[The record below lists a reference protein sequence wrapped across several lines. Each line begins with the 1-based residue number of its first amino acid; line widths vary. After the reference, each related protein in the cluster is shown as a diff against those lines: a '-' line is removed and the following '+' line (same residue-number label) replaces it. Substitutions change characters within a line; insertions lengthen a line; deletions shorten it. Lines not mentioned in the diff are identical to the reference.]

1 MIVNNSI
8 NINKKNNHVSPQI
21 TEHDLIFKTAIQTS
35 FVLFFQIENGTG
47 KP

>member
-1 MIVNNSI
+1 MVDNST
-8 NINKKNNHVSPQI
+8 NINKANNSLPPQI
-21 TEHDLIFKTAIQTS
+21 TKHNLIFKNAIQTS